1 LAKARI
7 LAVLLMAVGL
17 LQACAPSGPAVQPG
31 LRGPVAPPVAAGPQR
46 IRIGL
51 MLPLSG
57 RQASLGRALAQAA
70 QAAFIETGSERV
82 ELIQRDS
89 AGTPEGATRAAAELA
104 ADNVAIVVGPLLA
117 AEVRAAA
124 PSLRVAGIPMVSL
137 SSDRGAAEPGVF
149 VTGLLPEDQV
159 RAGFSFVRTA
169 GAQRVAVLGADD
181 ASGRAFADAARLV
194 GSELAIDVTRVGL
207 YPPSADPSGALAQ
220 VMRTDAP
227 QRGQP
232 APAPGPSFDTLLLT
246 DAGQRLRVLGEA
258 FATAGVDP
266 GTLRLLGPSLWAA
279 EPLLLS
285 EPALAGALFPAP
297 DEQAWDALATRLA
310 LAFGPRP
317 PRLSLIAYDAMALA
331 VQAARRAPVRPVPVD
346 ILLAPEGFTGAT
358 GRIRLLPDG
367 RSQREM
373 RLYQAAPG
381 GLRNLG
387 PAPFDAPVAGLALAA
402 RRG

>member
-1 LAKARI
+1 MAKARF
-7 LAVLLMAVGL
+7 LAVLLVAVGL
-17 LQACAPSGPAVQPG
+17 LQACAPAGPSVQPG
-31 LRGPVAPPVAAGPQR
+31 LRTPAAPVAAGPQA

-57 RQASLGRALAQAA
+57 RQAAVGKALAQAA
-70 QAAFIETGSERV
+70 QAAFIETGSDRL

-89 AGTPEGATRAAAELA
+89 AGTPDGAARAAAELA
-104 ADNVAIVVGPLLA
+104 AENVAIVVGPLLA

-124 PSLRVAGIPMVSL
+124 PALRVTGIPLVSL

-159 RAGFSFVRTA
+159 RAGMVFLRNA
-169 GAQRVAVLGADD
+169 GAERVAVLGADD

-194 GSELAIDVTRVGL
+194 GGELAIEVTRVGL
-207 YPPSADPSGALAQ
+207 YPPSAEPSGALAQ
-220 VMRTDAP
+220 VMRPDAP
-227 QRGQP
+227 QRGR
-232 APAPGPSFDTLLLT
+232 PAPGPGPAFDTLLLT
-246 DAGQRLRVLGEA
+246 DAGQRLRAVSEA
-258 FATAGVDP
+258 FVAAAIEP

-297 DEQAWDALATRLA
+297 DEQAWEALATRLA

-331 VQAARRAPVRPVPVD
+331 VQAARRTPSRPVRPET
-346 ILLAPEGFTGAT
+346 LLAPEGFIGAA
-358 GRIRLLPDG
+358 GRVRLLPDG

-373 RLYQAAPG
+373 RLYQATQG

-387 PAPFDAPVAGLALAA
+387 PAPFESPVAGRPLPAP
-402 RRG
+402 RG